1 MSSINNIYKSNLD
14 IIINWKGGDL
24 IKQKVWDEIDE
35 NENNNT
41 EYILEIDGCYF
52 NYFKNIVPDFNNI
65 INIFNKSFN
74 HYLILISM
82 SSNITNIDNNY
93 NELDNEEYI
102 SNIINYLEQSLEGLY
117 RFKEYY
123 NKTIEYDTLEKFY
136 NNCISHLDLIKK
148 NNIIHSF
155 YEMKNLEKEN
165 LKTYNNENEI
175 FTEIDYQDIE
185 FENSSNNCRNIL
197 TYLSTFL
204 VRITGAI
211 YRYTGFDITF
221 GN

>member
-24 IKQKVWDEIDE
+24 IKQKVCDEIDE

-65 INIFNKSFN
+65 IKIVNKSFN

-82 SSNITNIDNNY
+82 SSNITNIDDDY

-102 SNIINYLEQSLEGLY
+102 YNIINYLEQSLEGLY

-123 NKTIEYDTLEKFY
+123 NKTIEYDKLEKLY

-165 LKTYNNENEI
+165 LKTYNNENDI
-175 FTEIDYQDIE
+175 FTEIDYEDIE
-185 FENSSNNCRNIL
+185 FENYSNNCRNIL